1 MLSVFLLK
9 CFKSAMYWDGPRS
22 DGLTCPPAADG
33 EREAELEAGAGDAD
47 RERPAAVRQ
56 STAREGSLAEPHVHL
71 PPSSN
76 AVGVHM
82 SPTHAAL

>member
-1 MLSVFLLK
+1 MVSRV
-9 CFKSAMYWDGPRS
+9 PV
-22 DGLTCPPAADG
+22 ADG

-56 STAREGSLAEPHVHL
+56 STTRKGGLAEPHVHL

-76 AVGVHM
+76 AVGVHT
-82 SPTHAAL
+82 SPTQAAL

>member
-1 MLSVFLLK
+1 MQCVGVNLDLMVSHV
-9 CFKSAMYWDGPRS
+9 
-22 DGLTCPPAADG
+22 PPAADG

-56 STAREGSLAEPHVHL
+56 STAREGGLAEPHVHL

-76 AVGVHM
+76 AVGVHT
-82 SPTHAAL
+82 SPAHTAL

>member
-1 MLSVFLLK
+1 MLCTVLG
-9 CFKSAMYWDGPRS
+9 CEPRS
-22 DGLTCPPAADG
+22 DGFTCPPPAADG

-56 STAREGSLAEPHVHL
+56 STTREGGLAEPHVHL

-76 AVGVHM
+76 TVGVHG
-82 SPTHAAL
+82 TNTRRTLCL